1 MGFVKNKTDGKIERF
16 KSFLEARDVFEDNT
30 KNKDERLAALEY
42 IVNHKEIYYVLDVL
56 SKLFKDNNPNDNVF
70 IDAAFAG
77 FDIKPKREED
87 FNALFRML
95 KSDNAYLRN
104 ATIKFLQDYG
114 KEAKKFIQKLIEN
127 EDRDIRI
134 FAINIL
140 GDVKF
145 EDSLEMLRH
154 FIVKEE
160 DINALMTAIDYLGEI
175 GEESDIKLLEA
186 IKKEKNDPYVSFG
199 VDLAI
204 SRIRSEND

>member
-1 MGFVKNKTDGKIERF
+1 MGFVKNKGEGKIERF
-16 KSFLEARDVFEDNT
+16 KSFLEAREVFEDNT
-30 KNKDERLAALEY
+30 KDKDERLSALEY
-42 IVNHKEIYYVLDVL
+42 IVEHKEIFYVLDML
-56 SKLFKDNNPNDNVF
+56 SKLFSENNPNDNVY
-70 IDAAFAG
+70 IEAAFAG
-77 FDIKPKREED
+77 FRIKPKREED
-87 FNALFRML
+87 FNALFNML

-104 ATIKFLQDYG
+104 ATIKFLQEYG
-114 KEAKKFIQKLIEN
+114 KEAKEFIQKLMEN

-160 DINALMTAIDYLGEI
+160 DINALMTAVDYLGEI

-199 VDLAI
+199 VDLAV